1 MVRNDINY
9 MNSEIGRAELS
20 AQFKLKQIHDITN
33 RLLDD
38 KNSNN
43 KPIKS
48 DFTIG
53 YMVAILNVIDYLSN
67 NEGKYMD

>member
-9 MNSEIGRAELS
+9 MNSEFGRAELS

-33 RLLDD
+33 SLLNNE
-38 KNSNN
+38 NSNN
-43 KPIKS
+43 KPMKS

-53 YMVAILNVIDYLSN
+53 YMVAIINVVDYLSN
-67 NEGKYMD
+67 D